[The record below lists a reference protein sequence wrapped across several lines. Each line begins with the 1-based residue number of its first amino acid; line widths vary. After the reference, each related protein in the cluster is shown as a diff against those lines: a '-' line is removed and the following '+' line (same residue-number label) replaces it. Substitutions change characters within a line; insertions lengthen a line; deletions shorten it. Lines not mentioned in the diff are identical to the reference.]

1 MTIAQRKLDAPVTF
15 HYAPGS
21 RRGPRGVVPKRE
33 GSHYMTNLPSAC
45 VIGAGSS
52 GIAAAKALHERGVPF
67 DCFEKSDRVGG
78 NWVFGNKNG
87 MSSSYRSLHINTSR
101 QRMEYSDYPMP
112 TSYPDFPHH
121 SQIAAYFDDYVDH
134 FGLREKITFETG
146 VEHAERD
153 EHGVWTISLDTGE
166 SRRYD
171 CLLVANGHHWDPRWP
186 EPPFPGEFNG
196 TEMHSH
202 YYIDNTDFADKNV
215 LVVGM
220 GNSAMDIA
228 VESSFVAHKTLISSR
243 RGAYILP
250 KYLFG
255 RPLDQIGVNKFTG
268 MLPFAFRRGIL
279 QTLYRV
285 GVGNVSDY
293 GLPEPDHRIGEAH
306 PTISA
311 DFLNRIAHGEMT
323 WKPNVAALEGDSVRF
338 ADGTAE
344 PIDLIVWCTGYKVT
358 FPFFDEDF
366 ISAPDNDLPLYRRV
380 FRPEI
385 NNLAFIA
392 LLQPLGATMP
402 LAEAQGRWIAA
413 YLRGEY
419 RLPSRQQMEA
429 DVQRDRERMFKRYV
443 ASKRHTMQVD
453 FDNYLYELRKEL
465 TAGSA
470 RARAA
475 GFSLPVTPRAG
486 REAPAAA

>member
-1 MTIAQRKLDAPVTF
+1 
-15 HYAPGS
+15 
-21 RRGPRGVVPKRE
+21 
-33 GSHYMTNLPSAC
+33 MTNLPSAC

-52 GIAAAKALHERGVPF
+52 GIAAAKALHERGIPF

-78 NWVFGNKNG
+78 NWVFQNKNG
-87 MSSSYRSLHINTSR
+87 MSSAYRSLHINTSR
-101 QRMEYSDYPMP
+101 ERMEYSDYPMP

-121 SQIAAYFDDYVDH
+121 SQIAAYFDAYVDH
-134 FGLREKITFETG
+134 FGLRDTIVFETG
-146 VEHAERD
+146 VEHAGRD
-153 EHGVWTISLDTGE
+153 TDGVWTITLESGE
-166 SRRYD
+166 TRRYD
-171 CLLVANGHHWDPRWP
+171 CLIVANGHHWNPRWP
-186 EPPFPGEFNG
+186 EPAFPGEFDG

-202 YYIDNTDFADKNV
+202 HYIENSGFADKNV
-215 LVVGM
+215 LVVGI

-228 VESSFVAHKTLISSR
+228 VESSFVARKTFISSR

-255 RPLDQIGVNKFTG
+255 RPLDQIGVNKLTG
-268 MLPFAFRRGIL
+268 AMPFAFRRGIL
-279 QTLYRV
+279 QALYRV
-285 GVGNVSDY
+285 GVGNVTDY
-293 GLPEPDHRIGEAH
+293 GLPEPDHKIGEAH

-323 WKPNVAALEGDSVRF
+323 WKPNVSALEGDRVRF
-338 ADGTAE
+338 ADGSSE
-344 PIDLIVWCTGYKVT
+344 PIDIIVWCTGYKVT

-380 FRPEI
+380 FKPGI
-385 NNLAFIA
+385 DNLAFIA

-402 LAEAQGRWIAA
+402 LAEAQGRWVAA

-419 RLPSRQQMEA
+419 HLPSRRAMESDMRA
-429 DVQRDRERMFKRYV
+429 ERERMFKRYV

-453 FDNYLYELRKEL
+453 FDNYLYDLGKEL
-465 TAGSA
+465 KAGAA
-470 RARAA
+470 RARAG
-475 GFSLPVTPRAG
+475 GFSLPVRPQAS